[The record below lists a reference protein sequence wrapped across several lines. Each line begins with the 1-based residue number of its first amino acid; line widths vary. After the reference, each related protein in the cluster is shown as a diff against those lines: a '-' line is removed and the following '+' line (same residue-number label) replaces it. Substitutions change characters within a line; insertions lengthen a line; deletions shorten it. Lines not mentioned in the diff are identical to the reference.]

1 MKNQVLFTLMVLLGI
16 QQIVNAQAVKI
27 EIRNQC
33 NGQICGSSLAS
44 GVCIDNTD
52 DGNSIIASC
61 GHAFKNPV
69 DSIIVYYGRDSYFA
83 RLMAVD
89 NGPGADC
96 SILLIRGKL
105 PVSELGG
112 DPCPSDQLVFSG
124 FDLGT
129 NYTEIDGRVVDCQ
142 KNFGEAQTAKT
153 LTQGMSGG
161 AVIYQGQTVGIIKGW
176 YGDTRG
182 ACFVPA
188 YRVKELYR
196 SKVKIRTR
204 RSDAYFVTMPIA
216 AQPITA
222 KRASPQNTQPAPP
235 PPKENPVNPPDTVTT
250 RQPMQPASN
259 GPTATESALVE
270 MIRTLSEKV
279 DELAKRPTNQKG
291 DIGNTGPV
299 GPAGPIGLVG
309 PRGLAGE
316 IGPVGPAGPAG
327 TVTVI
332 LVDEA
337 GKEIKRA
344 NNVTAGSTIRV
355 PVTRNTVNTP

>member
-1 MKNQVLFTLMVLLGI
+1 MKHQACLALIAFLGI
-16 QQIVNAQAVKI
+16 QQLVDAQVVKI
-27 EIRNQC
+27 QVLYQC
-33 NGQICGSSLAS
+33 DGRTCTSSLAS

-61 GHAFKNPV
+61 GHAFKTPFE
-69 DSIIVYYGRDSYFA
+69 SIVVYYGRQSYLA
-83 RLMAVD
+83 RLLAVD

-105 PVSELGG
+105 PVSPLGG

-129 NYTEIDGRVVDCQ
+129 SYTEIDGKVVECQ
-142 KNFGEAQTAKT
+142 KNFGEAQTTQT

-161 AVIYQGQTVGIIKGW
+161 AVTYKGETVGIIKGW

-196 SKVKIRTR
+196 SKVRIRTR
-204 RSDAYFVTMPIA
+204 RSDAYFVSMPMASRSSANTPIS
-216 AQPITA
+216 QPIRQT
-222 KRASPQNTQPAPP
+222 APP
-235 PPKENPVNPPDTVTT
+235 PPKE
-250 RQPMQPASN
+250 QPIDAPTQKSSDNTNASN
-259 GPTATESALVE
+259 SALVE

-279 DELAKRPTNQKG
+279 DEIARRPNNQKG
-291 DIGNTGPV
+291 DIGPAGPV

-309 PRGLAGE
+309 PRGLPGE
-316 IGPVGPAGPAG
+316 IGPSGPVGPAGVAG

-332 LVDEA
+332 LVDET
-337 GKEIKRA
+337 GKELKRA

-355 PVTRNTVNTP
+355 PVTRNTVTTP